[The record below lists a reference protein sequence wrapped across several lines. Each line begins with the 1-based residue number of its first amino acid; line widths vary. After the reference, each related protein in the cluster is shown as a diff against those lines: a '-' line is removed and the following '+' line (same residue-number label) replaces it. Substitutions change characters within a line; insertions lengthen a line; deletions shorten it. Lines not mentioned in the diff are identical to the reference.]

1 MGQSWKDATARV
13 PAQNGLITSK
23 AKNAHMVKQV
33 GRGFGPSERM
43 TVDFSSLDQSTFNI
57 VGGES
62 GQPFSPALSRPL
74 GRLVQQQ
81 DVSAG
86 VLRCGRA
93 RDENA

>member
-1 MGQSWKDATARV
+1 LGQSWKDATARV

-57 VGGES
+57 VWDAWYNNKTFTLACS
-62 GQPFSPALSRPL
+62 
-74 GRLVQQQ
+74 
-81 DVSAG
+81 DAG
-86 VLRCGRA
+86 VHATKTHELRLEPGK
-93 RDENA
+93 